1 MSQKLQVARS
11 DRSHLTSDSNCP
23 SVETSVIARDSDE
36 RVGEFGK
43 KEKTLYF
50 RVWKRLIDVAASS
63 VGLLLLSPLLVV
75 TGILVKC
82 TSRGPMLYWQ
92 DRVGR
97 GGRHFRIAKFRSMEV
112 DADKKGPDITS
123 SGDSRVTPFG
133 LVLRKLKIDEF
144 PQLWNVLKGEMSL
157 VGPRPE
163 LPRYVANYSQEQRR
177 VLGVRP
183 GITDLAS
190 IRYRHEE
197 EILAQS
203 EDPESFYRNV
213 VLPHKLELNLEYI
226 EKMSF
231 LFDAKLIV
239 QTLESLFA

>member
-1 MSQKLQVARS
+1 MSA
-11 DRSHLTSDSNCP
+11 SNRP
-23 SVETSVIARDSDE
+23 SVEATLIADSAE
-36 RVGEFGK
+36 EVGHLGK
-43 KEKTLYF
+43 KGRSLYF

-63 VGLLLLSPLLVV
+63 VGLLLLSPLLVL

-92 DRVGR
+92 GRVGR
-97 GGRHFRIAKFRSMEV
+97 
-112 DADKKGPDITS
+112 S

-133 LVLRKLKIDEF
+133 VVLRKLKIDEF

-177 VLGVRP
+177 VLCVRP
-183 GITDLAS
+183 GISDLAS
-190 IRYRHEE
+190 VRYRHEE

-203 EDPESFYRNV
+203 GDPESFYRNV
-213 VLPHKLELNLEYI
+213 VLPHKLDLNLEYI

-231 LFDAKLIV
+231 LFDTKLIV
-239 QTLESLFA
+239 QTLKSLFA

>member
-1 MSQKLQVARS
+1 MPASS
-11 DRSHLTSDSNCP
+11 YP
-23 SVETSVIARDSDE
+23 SVEASRIAGDSGE
-36 RVGEFGK
+36 GVGPLEM
-43 KEKTLYF
+43 KEKSLYS

-63 VGLLLLSPLLVV
+63 VGLLLLSPLLVIIGV
-75 TGILVKC
+75 LIKC
-82 TSRGPMLYWQ
+82 TSRGPILYRQ

-97 GGRHFRIAKFRSMEV
+97 GGEHFRIAKFRSMV
-112 DADKKGPDITS
+112 IDADTKGPDITS
-123 SGDSRVTPFG
+123 SGDSRVTPLG
-133 LVLRKLKIDEF
+133 TVLRKSKIDEI

-163 LPRYVANYSQEQRR
+163 LPRYVANYSQKQRR
-177 VLGVRP
+177 VLCVRP

-213 VLPHKLELNLEYI
+213 VLPHKLDLNLVYI
-226 EKMSF
+226 DKMSF
-231 LFDAKLIV
+231 LFDTKLIL
-239 QTLESLFA
+239 QTLKSLFA